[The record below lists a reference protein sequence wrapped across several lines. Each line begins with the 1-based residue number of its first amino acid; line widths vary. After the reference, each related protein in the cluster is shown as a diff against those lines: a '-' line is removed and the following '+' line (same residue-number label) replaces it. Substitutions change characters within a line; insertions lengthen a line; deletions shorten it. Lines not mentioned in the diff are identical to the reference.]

1 MVDRNDVIAE
11 ARALAA
17 WKGVPAGELERALEL
32 LAPLLGGYAELVV
45 AERGIEIITGGVGA
59 SVAEEL
65 AAIAASCGA
74 PAVTLA
80 VFAACA
86 AAFPSVML
94 GVKVCLGGANGG
106 PAPSA
111 PPTLYVRTLAPREE
125 VLRFLAAIPHTALA
139 LDTLAAALAGSGTI
153 YGLGF
158 SSHGEALATKTYTIG
173 EVAPLGTE
181 ARPGFVSYR
190 VVRGALS
197 KETKRYVPD
206 VAWNDLPAWAKDA
219 AEAKARVACDRVG
232 HLGVIEG
239 ADGAQV
245 KLYLERIGAI
255 PSDFSAR

>member
-1 MVDRNDVIAE
+1 MVERDDVIAE

-17 WKGVPAGELERALEL
+17 WKGVDPGELERALSA

-45 AERGIEIITGGVGA
+45 AERGVEIITGGVGA
-59 SVAEEL
+59 SVAEAL
-65 AAIAASCGA
+65 AGIAASCGA
-74 PAVTLA
+74 PAATREAFL
-80 VFAACA
+80 ACA

-94 GVKVCLGGANGG
+94 GVKVCLGTRST
-106 PAPSA
+106 PFV
-111 PPTLYVRTLAPREE
+111 PPTLYVRTFAPRAR
-125 VLRFLAAIPHTALA
+125 VLRFLASIPETAPAQRALA
-139 LDTLAAALAGSGTI
+139 DALAGSATI

-158 SSHGEALATKTYTIG
+158 SSQGDALATKTYTIG

-190 VVRGALS
+190 VVGGVLS
-197 KETKRYVPD
+197 KETKRYLPD
-206 VAWNDLPAWAKDA
+206 LAWQDVPAWAKDA
-219 AEAKARVACDRVG
+219 AEARSRVACDRVG

-239 ADGAQV
+239 PQGAQV